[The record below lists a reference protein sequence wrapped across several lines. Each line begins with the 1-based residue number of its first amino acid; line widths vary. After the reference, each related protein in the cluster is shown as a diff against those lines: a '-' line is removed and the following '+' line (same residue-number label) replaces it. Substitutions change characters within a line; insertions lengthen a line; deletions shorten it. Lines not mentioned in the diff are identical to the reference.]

1 MFSRV
6 SGGNCATRSTRLA
19 LGTKRLDKWL
29 GAFGITKSFC
39 KAHFFAQ
46 KIGYELITYIST
58 EAYIFCE
65 GQHFSG

>member
-6 SGGNCATRSTRLA
+6 SGSNCATRSTRLA
-19 LGTKRLDKWL
+19 IEAKRLDKWL
-29 GAFGITKSFC
+29 SAFGITKSFC

-46 KIGYELITYIST
+46 KIGYELTTYMFT
-58 EAYIFCE
+58 EAYISCE